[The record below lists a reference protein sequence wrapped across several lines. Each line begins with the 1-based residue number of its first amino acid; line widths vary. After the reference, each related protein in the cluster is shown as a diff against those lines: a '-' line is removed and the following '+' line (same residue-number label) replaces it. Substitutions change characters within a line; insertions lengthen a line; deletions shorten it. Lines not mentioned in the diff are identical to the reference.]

1 MNKTMIKES
10 IKKSFSR
17 DRVICRIIAAWCT
30 FVAMNAF
37 GEGKFY
43 ELEFLQ
49 DTSLS
54 DALGINLLFF
64 LILSVVNYYLNKY
77 ETDSWVMMAGATVS
91 VVYWLLEYREAQ
103 KGTLVMLGVIV
114 AYLLFVFYFAHVNE
128 SLFEKLRLGKLS
140 VWITEENCDT
150 HLTAEDL
157 WALAGWLTDG
167 GQTTAEEFRRLSPD
181 MQEGILDYLSE
192 FAPYEELTVGENR
205 FVLVHAGLPDFDPAR
220 PLEDYDLYGLITT
233 CTDYTKPYF
242 TDRYLVTGHVPTGR
256 IDEAY
261 SGRIYR
267 EHGHIAVDCGAVWGG
282 RLGCIRLEDLREFYV
297 E

>member
-1 MNKTMIKES
+1 MTDVMSDLHGRYDLYVKMLELIEFSEEDELYVLGDVVDRGPHPIK
-10 IKKSFSR
+10 I
-17 DRVICRIIAAWCT
+17 
-30 FVAMNAF
+30 
-37 GEGKFY
+37 
-43 ELEFLQ
+43 LE
-49 DTSLS
+49 DMSMRPNVYPI
-54 DALGINLLFF
+54 LGNHD
-64 LILSVVNYYLNKY
+64 YMAEYL
-77 ETDSWVMMAGATVS
+77 
-91 VVYWLLEYREAQ
+91 
-103 KGTLVMLGVIV
+103 
-114 AYLLFVFYFAHVNE
+114 
-128 SLFEKLRLGKLS
+128 LGKLS
-140 VWITEENCDT
+140 VRITEENCDT

-157 WALAGWLTDG
+157 SALASWLTDG

-192 FAPYEELTVGENR
+192 FTPYEELTVGENR

-233 CTDYTKPYF
+233 YTDYTKPYF